1 MNQKTKRRKTM
12 SKKTI
17 FTRSKNKIGS
27 LSWTSPIYTHGE
39 GKYQNKILHD
49 NIPGYPGYHI
59 SKRGKIYSRWDVNG
73 KGILNIKI
81 NMKNKKLI
89 LLLVDGENILHQSF
103 HKFEKLK
110 STDGKPSGAIFGFFR
125 SLHGFLHRWDPDEV
139 IITFDNGHS
148 PYRDALLPDYKGHRK
163 NISVDYESLQSQKR
177 IIMGMLKLLR
187 IKYVFDKH
195 NSTKYEGDD
204 FLAYLVLNKKPTEKV
219 IIISSDKD
227 FNQLIG
233 KDVKINN
240 PRKDEMVHQ
249 GNCKELFG
257 YSPEETVDYLSM
269 VGDTSDDIKG
279 IPGIGPVKARKILDE
294 YGTLDKFLEHHHQTS
309 HVEIAERNKKL
320 IDLRLFQK
328 EVPLS
333 KLPMKKFANK
343 EIKYKKFKEVCI
355 EYSLASFMTNEFMKP
370 FKDLLS

>member
-12 SKKTI
+12 SKKTQ
-17 FTRSKNKIGS
+17 FTRSNNKIGS

-89 LLLVDGENILHQSF
+89 LLVDGENILHQSF

-240 PRKDEMVHQ
+240 PRKDEMIHQ